1 MNFEKLTSKKNLLL
15 AWRRITSSRDAR
27 YKAFFRHI
35 LEAYEL
41 SFEKN
46 IDDLRRRLKNGEYV
60 VQSPV
65 RFYVPKPSG
74 LQRPITL
81 LPIEDQIMLQ
91 ALANLFAEKVR
102 EKRSKL
108 AGKYVYSNKL
118 GKKDSQ
124 FFLKKW
130 QSGYSQLKQNLKS
143 KFKEG
148 YVWVAT
154 FDISAF
160 YDTIPHELLLKVL
173 TANTNGDLYS
183 NSKLWL
189 KTWSSDKPN
198 DQHSHGIPQGPMAS
212 DFLSECILLAIDEK
226 MSEHYLYFRY
236 VDDIR
241 ILGKTEL
248 EVRQAL
254 VYLDILCKSRGLIPN
269 SDKTKIKHV
278 SSASELVDDIPDVT
292 GYFDDGQESGLTK
305 KSVEKRILDALEM
318 NGKVR
323 LKDRTLFRYILFRA
337 PQSNDILKIVLSA
350 WEHYPEHTDS
360 YVAFLENY
368 QRSDDVIALA
378 TRLLVSK
385 YPYDYVQGELWKLL
399 ARMGTSSEL
408 RTLTQLAIDTVKS
421 SNSGHGSRF
430 GAHVFL
436 CQCDK
441 VGLGNYEKWVMY
453 EKSPLV
459 QAFVAPYLRL
469 NSQSGIDAG
478 KLFLS
483 RSLPDTYLGL
493 LKPLIDANVGLSSFN
508 KDPSKFPVVVQHV
521 YKAAGITGHLIP
533 KPDAI
538 GNLLSKRY
546 SVKKWNHWLE
556 LFSSEY
562 SHGYMLLRLADS
574 YFESH
579 FTTWLGHQDTFNE
592 VLFAGFQNF
601 LISKNA
607 PGVVTRVNKYGVP
620 IIKFGSLINDA
631 NFKTA
636 YPNLQDDFSKI
647 HKRRNHLPSSH
658 AYDEK
663 TGDKA
668 RPLKKNERDALKKYL
683 DDAYNEIIKIVEA
696 IGI

>member
-1 MNFEKLTSKKNLLL
+1 MNFEKLISKKNLLL
-15 AWRRITSSRDAR
+15 AWHRITSSSDAR

-41 SFEKN
+41 SFENN
-46 IDDLRRRLKNGEYV
+46 IDDLRKRLKNGEYV

-91 ALANLFAEKVR
+91 ALANLFAEKVWER
-102 EKRSKL
+102 RSKL
-108 AGKYVYSNKL
+108 AGKHIYSNKL

-124 FFLKKW
+124 FFLEKW
-130 QSGYSQLKQNLKS
+130 QLGYSQLKRNLKAR
-143 KFKEG
+143 FKDG
-148 YVWVAT
+148 FTWVAT

-160 YDTIPHELLLKVL
+160 YDTIPHELLLRVL
-173 TANTNGDLYS
+173 TTNTNGDLYS
-183 NSKLWL
+183 SSKLWL
-189 KTWSSDKPN
+189 KTWSSDRPS
-198 DQHSHGIPQGPMAS
+198 DQHGHGIPQGPMAS
-212 DFLSECILLAIDEK
+212 DFLAECILLAIDEK
-226 MSEHYLYFRY
+226 MSAHYSYFRY

-305 KSVEKRILDALEM
+305 KSAEKRILDAVEI

-323 LKDRTLFRYILFRA
+323 VKNRSLFRYVLFRA
-337 PQSNDILKIVLSA
+337 PQSDDILKIVLNT
-350 WEHYPEHTDS
+350 WEHYPEHTDT

-368 QRSDDVIALA
+368 QRSDTAVTLA
-378 TRLLVSK
+378 TRLLESK

-399 ARMGTSSEL
+399 ARMGNSSEL
-408 RTLTQLAIDTVKS
+408 RTLTQLAIDTAKN

-436 CQCDK
+436 CRCDK
-441 VGLGNYEKWVMY
+441 VGLGNYDKWVMY

-469 NSQSGIDAG
+469 DSISGVEAG
-478 KLFLS
+478 KVFLS
-483 RSLPDTYLGL
+483 RSLPDSYLGL
-493 LKPLIDANVGLSSFN
+493 LKPLIDANIGLSGFD
-508 KDPSKFPVVVQHV
+508 KDPSKFPIVVQHV
-521 YKAAGITGHLIP
+521 YKAAGITGHDIP

-538 GNLLSKRY
+538 GNLLAKRY
-546 SVKKWNHWLE
+546 SVGKWSKWAN
-556 LFSSEY
+556 LFRSEY
-562 SHGYMLLRLADS
+562 RHGHMLLKIADS
-574 YFESH
+574 YFETH
-579 FTTWLGHQDTFNE
+579 FTSWLSHQDTFNE
-592 VLFAGFQNF
+592 VLFKVLQEF
-601 LISKNA
+601 LASKNA
-607 PGVVTRVNKYGVP
+607 PGVISLVDKNGKPINYGVL
-620 IIKFGSLINDA
+620 IINPV
-631 NFKTA
+631 FKKA
-636 YPNLQDDFSKI
+636 YPDLQDSLSKT

-668 RPLKKNERDALKKYL
+668 RPLKKDERDDLKKYL
-683 DDAYNEIIKIVEA
+683 NQAYNEIIKTVEA
-696 IGI
+696 LGI

>member
-1 MNFEKLTSKKNLLL
+1 MNFEKLISKKNLLL
-15 AWRRITSSRDAR
+15 AYRRITSSSDAR

-41 SFEKN
+41 SLDEN
-46 IDDLRRRLKNGEYV
+46 IDDLKRRLQDGEYA

-81 LPIEDQIMLQ
+81 LPIEDQIVLQ

-102 EKRSKL
+102 ERRSKL
-108 AGKYVYSNKL
+108 AGKYVYSNRL

-124 FFLKKW
+124 FFLEKW
-130 QSGYSQLKQNLKS
+130 QLGYSQLKKNLKS
-143 KFKEG
+143 KFKDG
-148 YVWVAT
+148 YSWVAT

-173 TANTNGDLYS
+173 TTNTNGDLYF

-226 MSEHYLYFRY
+226 MSKHYSYFRY

-254 VYLDILCKSRGLIPN
+254 VGLDILCKSRGLIPN
-269 SDKTKIKHV
+269 SDKTKIKQV
-278 SSASELVDDIPDVT
+278 SSASELGDDIPDVT
-292 GYFDDGQESGLTK
+292 GYFDDGQETGLTK
-305 KSVEKRILDALEM
+305 KSVEKRILDAVEM

-323 LKDRTLFRYILFRA
+323 VKDRTLLRYILFRA
-337 PQSNDILKIVLSA
+337 PQSDSVLKIVLST
-350 WEHYPEHTDS
+350 WEHYPEHTDA

-368 QRSDDVIALA
+368 QRCDDVVALA
-378 TRLLVSK
+378 TRLLESK

-399 ARMGTSSEL
+399 ARMGNSSEL
-408 RTLTQLAIDTVKS
+408 RTLTQLAIDTVKNP
-421 SNSGHGSRF
+421 NSGSSSRF

-441 VGLGNYEKWVMY
+441 AGLGNFEKWVMY

-469 NSQSGIDAG
+469 DSQSGVDAG

-483 RSLPDTYLGL
+483 RSLPDSYLGL
-493 LKPLIDANVGLSSFN
+493 VKPLIDTNARLSGFD
-508 KDPSKFPVVVQHV
+508 KDPSKFPFVVQHV
-521 YKAAGITGHLIP
+521 YKAAGITGHAIP

-538 GNLLSKRY
+538 GNLISKRY
-546 SVKKWNHWLE
+546 LVKKWDKWLE
-556 LFSSEY
+556 LFNSEY
-562 SHGYMLLRLADS
+562 SHGYMLLRLADTYFDS
-574 YFESH
+574 YY
-579 FTTWLGHQDTFNE
+579 TTWLGHQDTFNE
-592 VLFAGFQNF
+592 VLFAGFQKF
-601 LISKNA
+601 LVRTHLKN
-607 PGVVTRVNKYGVP
+607 G
-620 IIKFGSLINDA
+620 FG
-631 NFKTA
+631 
-636 YPNLQDDFSKI
+636 
-647 HKRRNHLPSSH
+647 
-658 AYDEK
+658 
-663 TGDKA
+663 
-668 RPLKKNERDALKKYL
+668 
-683 DDAYNEIIKIVEA
+683 
-696 IGI
+696 

>member
-1 MNFEKLTSKKNLLL
+1 ML
-15 AWRRITSSRDAR
+15 AWRRITSSSDAR
-27 YKAFFRHI
+27 YKAFFRPI

-41 SFEKN
+41 SLEKN
-46 IDDLRRRLKNGEYV
+46 IDDLRRRLQNGEYI

-81 LPIEDQIMLQ
+81 LPIEDQIILQ

-108 AGKYVYSNKL
+108 AGKHIYSNRL

-124 FFLKKW
+124 FFLEKW
-130 QSGYSQLKQNLKS
+130 QLGYSQLKRNLKS
-143 KFKEG
+143 KYKDG
-148 YVWVAT
+148 YTWVAT

-173 TANTNGDLYS
+173 TTNVNGDLYS

-189 KTWSSDKPN
+189 KTWSSDN
-198 DQHSHGIPQGPMAS
+198 HSDHHGHGIPQGPMAS
-212 DFLSECILLAIDEK
+212 DFLAECILLAIDEK
-226 MSEHYLYFRY
+226 MADRCAYFRY

-254 VYLDILCKSRGLIPN
+254 VDLDILCKSRGLIPN
-269 SDKTKIKHV
+269 SDKTKIKHIA
-278 SSASELVDDIPDVT
+278 SASELVEGIPDVT
-292 GYFDDGQESGLTK
+292 GYFDNGDESFLTK
-305 KSVEKRILDALEM
+305 KSAEKRILDAVEM
-318 NGKVR
+318 KDKFEV
-323 LKDRTLFRYILFRA
+323 KDRTLFRYVLFRA
-337 PQSNDILKIVLSA
+337 SQSEAILNMVLST
-350 WEHYPEHTDS
+350 WEHYPEHTDA

-368 QRSDDVIALA
+368 QRSDGIVALA
-378 TRLLVSK
+378 TRLLKSK

-399 ARMGTSSEL
+399 ARMGNNSEL
-408 RTLTQLAIDTVKS
+408 QTLTQLAIDTVK
-421 SNSGHGSRF
+421 NLGSGHGSRF

-436 CQCDK
+436 CRCDK

-453 EKSPLV
+453 EKSPLI

-469 NSQSGIDAG
+469 DSQSGIDTG

-483 RSLPDTYLGL
+483 RSLPDSYLGL
-493 LKPLIDANVGLSSFN
+493 LKPLIDANIGLRNFG

-521 YKAAGITGHLIP
+521 YKAAGITGHTIP

-538 GNLLSKRY
+538 GNLLAKRY
-546 SVKKWNHWLE
+546 SVKKWNKWQK
-556 LFSSEY
+556 LFNSEY
-562 SHGYMLLRLADS
+562 NHGYMLLRLADS
-574 YFESH
+574 YFDSH

-592 VLFAGFQNF
+592 VLFTGFQNF
-601 LISKNA
+601 LVNKNA
-607 PGVVTRVNKYGVP
+607 PGIVTRVNKNGAP
-620 IIKFGSLINDA
+620 IIKFGSLINDT

-636 YPNLQDDFSKI
+636 YPNLQGDLSKI

-668 RPLKKNERDALKKYL
+668 RPLKKNERDTLKKYL
-683 DDAYNEIIKIVEA
+683 DDAYTEIIKIVET